1 MNDLIIM
8 KTPRIEK
15 KPSSLRYYQD
25 GPPVRVEPKEWKL
38 CLSLIRGEKSFYL
51 TLDDIKSIPKRV
63 ENRRMVCVCNWSIR
77 RTWGGIYLKDLF
89 NYIGLIRD
97 DYAGL
102 FLKQISIGT
111 PEKGKYDSTIRID
124 DAISRNTMLIY
135 EVDGEPL
142 PLEQGYPLRLIDFGL
157 YGYKGVK
164 GLGELQISTEFEL
177 GYWEQCAGYA
187 LEGKVKPK
195 KYFIVDLKTH
205 HFIEAAEVV
214 DF

>member
-1 MNDLIIM
+1 MNDLKVM

-25 GPPVRVEPKEWKL
+25 GPPSRVETSAWKL
-38 CLSLIRGEKSFYL
+38 SLSYLGGEKNFAFS
-51 TLDDIKSIPKRV
+51 LDDIKSIPKRV

-89 NYIGLIRD
+89 DHAGLTED

-102 FLKQISIGT
+102 FLKQLSIGT

-124 DAISRNTMLIY
+124 DAIARNAMLIY
-135 EVDGEPL
+135 EVDGEAL

-164 GLGELQISTEFEL
+164 GLSELQISTEFEL
-177 GYWEQCAGYA
+177 GHWEQYAGYA

-195 KYFIVDLKTH
+195 KYFIVDLKEH
-205 HFIEAAEVV
+205 RFIEKAEVI